1 MWRGSLVEKRSL
13 TPLVLAGTGLAVA
26 ILVIVLLF
34 EVRSG
39 SGPVTVAQTDLDRA
53 AAAHA
58 RGAAPPV
65 TPSRASQGLRPHV
78 GVHPASPPP
87 SRPALNQDDDDDSD
101 DGVPPPVAP
110 DDGVLGRTL
119 ARSNGPATIAK
130 QIIESNQAYD
140 WGDYETALSVATEIL
155 DKQPDDVRTLRI
167 ATSSACIMGEAEKAK
182 VYYGRLPP
190 RDQRQIARRC
200 RRYGVEF

>member
-1 MWRGSLVEKRSL
+1 MEKRSL
-13 TPLVLAGTGLAVA
+13 GPLALAGASLAVA
-26 ILVIVLLF
+26 VLVVILLI

-39 SGPVTVAQTDLDRA
+39 SAPVTVTQTDLDRA

-58 RGAAPPV
+58 RAAAPAA
-65 TPSRASQGLRPHV
+65 TPSRGAQAWRPHV
-78 GVHPASPPP
+78 GTQPGPAL
-87 SRPALNQDDDDDSD
+87 SRPTLNTDDGDDDDSD

-110 DDGVLGRTL
+110 DGVLGRTL
-119 ARSNGPATIAK
+119 PRSSSGPAVIAK
-130 QIIESNQAYD
+130 QIVESNQAYD
-140 WGDYETALSVATEIL
+140 RGDYETALAVATEIL

-167 ATSSACIMGEAEKAK
+167 ATSSACIMGEAEKAS